1 MSKEMREQID
11 KVKNWKQFLTER
23 NDNKEYEVSEWFEK
37 SHNLRYIGLKYPF
50 HLVVRNIDCVNNIK
64 QKHNNIIVF
73 KNINN
78 RVKQPITY
86 NILIEKWDLN
96 DLKDILLECYGD
108 LVEYGFISKE
118 QFDVYIKNDF

>member
-1 MSKEMREQID
+1 MTK
-11 KVKNWKQFLTER
+11 F
-23 NDNKEYEVSEWFEK
+23 EYKVSEWFEK
-37 SHNLRYIGLKYPF
+37 PHNLRYINLSYPF

-64 QKHNNIIVF
+64 QKSNNIIVIR
-73 KNINN
+73 NINN

-96 DLKDILLECYGD
+96 NLKDILLECYDD

-118 QFDVYIKNDF
+118 QFDVFTHYNLFQKKF